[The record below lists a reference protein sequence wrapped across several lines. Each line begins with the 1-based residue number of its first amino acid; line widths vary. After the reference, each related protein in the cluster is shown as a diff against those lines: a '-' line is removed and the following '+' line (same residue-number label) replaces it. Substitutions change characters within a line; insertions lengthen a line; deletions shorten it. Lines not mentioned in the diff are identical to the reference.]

1 MTARLTMLLL
11 VTMVAAVIGTGCGGG
26 DSSGDES
33 SSSSGASSAG
43 STVTVTTST
52 LSKDEFVAQAS
63 KACQHLRKD
72 LFERVLAYIK
82 QHEPKNSSR
91 AEETAVFAAMTKA
104 VLLPTIR
111 KEIAA
116 IRELGAP
123 SGEEGEVEELLTS
136 EQEAV
141 DTVANLK
148 HIVSRFEIERYF
160 TDSEKLF
167 RAYGLDACANE

>member
-1 MTARLTMLLL
+1 MLVLAA
-11 VTMVAAVIGTGCGGG
+11 MAAVVIAAGCGGG

-33 SSSSGASSAG
+33 VSSTGSGGSA
-43 STVTVTTST
+43 VTVATSS
-52 LSKDEFVAQAS
+52 LSKQEFVARAS
-63 KACQHLRKD
+63 KACEHLRKD
-72 LFERVLAYIK
+72 LFERVLAYIN
-82 QHEPKNSSR
+82 QHEAKNSSR

-111 KEIAA
+111 KEITA

-123 SGEEGEVEELLTS
+123 SGEEGEVEEMLTS

-160 TDSEKLF
+160 TESEKLF
-167 RAYGLDACANE
+167 RAYGLAACANE